1 MIREVQK
8 VSSENKYPAIKYTS
22 RDFNTIKRDLVN
34 YAKRYYANTYK
45 DFSEAGFG
53 SLMLDTVAYI
63 GDILSFY
70 VDYSVNESF
79 LDTAIEYDN
88 ILRLGRQMGFQ
99 FKGSP
104 TSYGMASFFIVV
116 PASSLGDAPDP
127 DYIPTLKR
135 GSQFSSADGVRFS
148 LNEDINFAD
157 PDNEVVIAQVDAASN
172 ITSFA
177 IKAEGPVI
185 SGEVIQEQHT
195 VGDYQPFRQIE
206 LGAQDVSE
214 IMSVIDSAGNE
225 YYEVSYL
232 SQDVIY
238 KSVLN
243 RDSNKTKT
251 TATMR
256 PFAVPRRFTTEMLEN
271 STILQFGFGSE
282 KDTSTDGIVDPSK
295 TILDVYGKN
304 YITAAS
310 FDPSNL
316 LRSDKLGI
324 SPENTTL
331 TVTYRKNTLNTVN
344 VSAGGLVN
352 VDGPEFDFNDVSSLA
367 PSTITSVVNSL
378 EVNNEEAILGDIS
391 LPSVSELKERINNV
405 YAAQNRAVT
414 ALDYQSLCYS
424 MPTRFGSI
432 KRANVIKDPGSLKRN
447 LNIYVLSEDN
457 NGNFIKCNTT
467 IKENLKQWLNQGRM
481 INDTVDIVDG
491 KIINVG
497 IEFDIVS
504 DLESNRFEILNNAT
518 ISLIDFFQQK
528 FQIGEPFYYSAIYK
542 HLNQV
547 PGVVDTTRVKVV
559 QKTGL
564 NYSSNVLF
572 DIQQNTSPDGR
583 YIMVPDNA
591 VLEIKYPSAD
601 IKGNIR

>member
-1 MIREVQK
+1 

-34 YAKRYYANTYK
+34 YAKRYYSNTYK

-70 VDYSVNESF
+70 VDYNVNESF

-99 FKGSP
+99 FRGAP
-104 TSYGMASFFIVV
+104 TSYGMASFFIIV
-116 PASSLGDAPDP
+116 PASSLGDVPNP
-127 DYIPTLKR
+127 DYLPILKK
-135 GSQFSSADGVRFS
+135 GSQFSSVDGVKFS
-148 LNEDINFAD
+148 LNEDIDFGD

-172 ITSFA
+172 VTSFA
-177 IKAEGPVI
+177 VKAQGPVI
-185 SGEVIQEQHT
+185 SGETIQEKHT
-195 VGDYQPFRQIE
+195 IGNFQPFRQVQ
-206 LGAQDVSE
+206 LGAQDISE
-214 IMSVIDSAGNE
+214 IISVIDSAGNE
-225 YYEVSYL
+225 YYEVDYL
-232 SQDVIY
+232 SQDVVY
-238 KSVLN
+238 KSVIN

-251 TATMR
+251 TSAMR

-271 STILQFGFGSE
+271 STLLQFGFGS
-282 KDTSTDGIVDPSK
+282 DNDINTDGIADPSK
-295 TILDVYGKN
+295 TILDVYGKD

-316 LRSDKLGI
+316 LRSDKMGV

-331 TVTYRKNTLNTVN
+331 TITYRKNTIDTVN
-344 VSAGGLVN
+344 VSVGGLTN
-352 VDGPEFDFNDVSSLA
+352 VDGPQFDFNDISSLA
-367 PSTITSVVNSL
+367 PSSLTTVVNSL

-391 LPSVSELKERINNV
+391 LPSTSELKERINNV
-405 YAAQNRAVT
+405 FASQNRAVT
-414 ALDYQSLCYS
+414 ALDYKSLCYS

-457 NGNFIKCNTT
+457 NGNFVKPNST
-467 IKENLKQWLNQGRM
+467 IKENLKQWLEQSRM
-481 INDTVDIVDG
+481 INDTIDIVDG
-491 KIINVG
+491 KVINIG
-497 IEFDIVS
+497 IEFDVVS

-518 ISLIDFFQQK
+518 TMLIEFLQK
-528 FQIGEPFYYSAIYK
+528 KFDIGEPFYYSQIYK
-542 HLNQV
+542 QLNQV
-547 PGVVDTTRVKVV
+547 EGVVDTTNVKVV

-564 NYSSNVLF
+564 NYSSNILF
-572 DIQQNTSPDGR
+572 DIQENTSPDGR

-591 VLEIKYPSAD
+591 VLEIKYPTAD